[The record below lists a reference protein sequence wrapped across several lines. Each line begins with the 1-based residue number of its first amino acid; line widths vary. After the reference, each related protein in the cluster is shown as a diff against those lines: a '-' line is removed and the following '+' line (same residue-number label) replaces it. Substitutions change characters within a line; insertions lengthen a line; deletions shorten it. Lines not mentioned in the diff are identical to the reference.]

1 MLCPNE
7 AGCMFDRTLTP
18 PADGTS
24 KLYENLKGVFLLGD
38 VCSFKIQIPQ
48 TADLNDMMYIRVEF
62 LSDATATL
70 IKGTTFDQPQVM
82 YSMQAGQVYTA
93 T

>member
-1 MLCPNE
+1 MI
-7 AGCMFDRTLTP
+7 DRTLTP